1 MRIGQIVANIFS
13 CGLNAR
19 DNYISEKVGSPCLTL
34 RYKFSYILG
43 CLCFSESTY
52 NLVIE
57 SLPPIGIS
65 SSSIDQTRRGRAGT
79 RRGAERERHS
89 FLKSHLAACLHLR
102 SAAALS
108 AAAAAR
114 WALPFPSLGVCVC
127 VQCHVPQDGRTER
140 QAAGSERTSDG
151 FFSSDVRRSAAPLRT
166 ETAVAA
172 TEEDHITSS
181 GDGGPFHALTAHVSE
196 RTELG
201 MKGGRGYTIYTL
213 PASVQGRESTMAI

>member
-1 MRIGQIVANIFS
+1 M
-13 CGLNAR
+13 
-19 DNYISEKVGSPCLTL
+19 
-34 RYKFSYILG
+34 
-43 CLCFSESTY
+43 
-52 NLVIE
+52 
-57 SLPPIGIS
+57 
-65 SSSIDQTRRGRAGT
+65 
-79 RRGAERERHS
+79 
-89 FLKSHLAACLHLR
+89 
-102 SAAALS
+102 
-108 AAAAAR
+108 
-114 WALPFPSLGVCVC
+114 
-127 VQCHVPQDGRTER
+127 QCHVPQDGRTER

-213 PASVQGRESTMAI
+213 PATVQGREWTSNGNLNGRLAPGMTSLSLANSCGSAYAVEDGFIDSYDLSFHTTLNRKWLGECRFRPPISNITKLKQLDQAHALHLIIPAAMAGKYEMSYYRAALNLG